1 MVHFV
6 VSLIPSSKKPIMVLV
21 EAKNEKKAIEYA
33 NRTISMY
40 TWMHMHKDLC
50 QAMMVSDDDEV
61 IFHEDF
67 FCVNG
72 DHYLAFN
79 HLKLSFFPC
88 VENDYSCLMKFD
100 DDPFY
105 VKSSINDV
113 GDVKITF
120 TADDQNDHEEPKT
133 VEYELK
139 DRNVVAC
146 LASGSTIYCFCD
158 NNDIVAV
165 WNDLKWEFCTT
176 TIKNCRQI
184 KSIGII
190 DRYPC
195 VIIDDNLYKLCKYND
210 LVERA
215 DKILNIS
222 GFRNIHNLFN

>member
-6 VSLIPSSKKPIMVLV
+6 VSLIPSSKKPIMILV
-21 EAKNEKKAIEYA
+21 KAKNVRKAIEYA
-33 NRTISMY
+33 KKGLSWP
-40 TWMHMHKDLC
+40 TWMHMHNDLC
-50 QAMMVSDDDEV
+50 QTMMVSDDDKV

-88 VENDYSCLMKFD
+88 VENDYSCLTKSD
-100 DDPFY
+100 NDPFY

-120 TADDQNDHEEPKT
+120 TADFHPDCEEPKT

-146 LASGSTIYCFCD
+146 LASGSTIYCFCN

-165 WNDLKWEFCTT
+165 WNDAKWEFCTT
-176 TIKNCRQI
+176 TTKNCRQI
-184 KSIGII
+184 RSIGIF

-195 VIIDDNLYKLCKYND
+195 VIIDDKLYELCKYKG
-210 LVERA
+210 LTEKA
-215 DKILNIS
+215 DKILKIS
-222 GFRNIHNLFN
+222 GFRNIHDLFN